1 MDRAGQLAKRS
12 TRLEE
17 LNVVDVKFMHG
28 CATPTICV
36 LYEDTKEARHVKT
49 YEVDVKEKTLRD
61 GPWSQGDVEGGS
73 SLIIPV
79 PAPLGGA
86 IVVGESVIVYL
97 NKDGGTGAGVG
108 DGDGGSHEQAPGPG
122 GNHQQASGMIVKAI
136 ATKSVNV
143 MAHGVVDAD
152 GSRYLL
158 GDSTGMLHLLVLVHD
173 RRRVHALKLESL
185 GQTSIAST
193 LSYLDN
199 GVVYVGSA
207 YGDSQLVRLHA
218 QPVRCAAD
226 QVPAT
231 PDGLTYVECLES
243 FTNLGPIVI
252 SPSSTWIDTGKGRW

>member
-1 MDRAGQLAKRS
+1 MGDLSNTIGRPCEHGLIGEVDPECRLIGSQAYDGLFKVVPMDRAGQLREAFDV
-12 TRLEE
+12 RLEE

-97 NKDGGTGAGVG
+97 NKDGGNGAGGVG
-108 DGDGGSHEQAPGPG
+108 DGDGGSHHHQTAPAG
-122 GNHQQASGMIVKAI
+122 GNHQQIGMIVKAI

-152 GSRYLL
+152 GS
-158 GDSTGMLHLLVLVHD
+158 GTCSATAPACST
-173 RRRVHALKLESL
+173 S
-185 GQTSIAST
+185 S
-193 LSYLDN
+193 
-199 GVVYVGSA
+199 
-207 YGDSQLVRLHA
+207 
-218 QPVRCAAD
+218 C
-226 QVPAT
+226 
-231 PDGLTYVECLES
+231 
-243 FTNLGPIVI
+243 
-252 SPSSTWIDTGKGRW
+252 SSTTGGGCTR

>member
-1 MDRAGQLAKRS
+1 MDRAGQLREAFDV
-12 TRLEE
+12 RLEE

-28 CATPTICV
+28 CSVPTICV

-49 YEVDVKEKTLRD
+49 YEVDVKEKTLRE

-97 NKDGGTGAGVG
+97 NRDGGNGAGVG
-108 DGDGGSHEQAPGPG
+108 DGDGGSH
-122 GNHQQASGMIVKAI
+122 QQTGGMIVKAI

-143 MAHGVVDAD
+143 MAHGAVDAD

-158 GDSTGMLHLLVLVHD
+158 SDSTGMLHLLVLVHD

-193 LSYLDN
+193 VSYLDN

-243 FTNLGPIVI
+243 FTNLGPIVDFAVVDLSLI
-252 SPSSTWIDTGKGRW
+252 HI